1 MPHTVALIGN
11 PNVGKS
17 VIFNSLVPGARQHV
31 GNWPGKTVEKKEG
44 KCVHKGT
51 ELKIVDLPGTYSL
64 TARAVDELV
73 SRNYIVE
80 EKPDVVV
87 HIIDASNIER
97 NLYFTFLLLELEA
110 NVVVA
115 LNMFDVAKEK
125 GYTIDVKK
133 LSKQL
138 GVPVVPTVATAKEG
152 LDKLKDEIVYAAKKQ
167 VWIISPKI
175 NYGKELE
182 NQINSVAQVV
192 TKDSALTNKY
202 PQRWL
207 AIKLLEN
214 DKDALDKIKGI
225 KIQNEIQDAI
235 NHAQKTIGEDPE
247 IVLADKR
254 YDLVSEALGL
264 SLVKGAKKWTITD
277 MLDKVFI
284 HKYLGIPVFITL
296 FWAMFKFAFDASAPF
311 MEIIG
316 LLFGSFAEAS
326 AVIPNEILA
335 SFVGDGIFGGL
346 GFILTFI
353 PPIFFLFL
361 GISFLEDSG
370 YLARAAFIMDRIMF
384 KLGLHGRSFIPML
397 LGFGCNIPAMMAARS
412 IEGKTD
418 RLITLLVNP
427 FISCGARLPVYIL
440 IAGAFFGS
448 MATAAVWSMYFLGI
462 VVAIGLALLLR
473 KTVLKGEPAPFIM
486 ELPLYKAPTIRAIV
500 THMWERGVLFLKK
513 AGTYLLAGAIIL
525 WFLSTFPWGAEVE
538 MSYTGQIGQALAPLF
553 APLGFDWRIV
563 SSLVFGLLAK
573 EIAVEALGII
583 YIVEGE
589 TAIAGALVAN
599 YNPVIGFTLMAFTLL
614 YIPCVATIGTMK
626 KESGSWKWTIF
637 QVLLTLVVAYI
648 VGLVITGIG
657 ALLGFA

>member
-1 MPHTVALIGN
+1 MVHTVALIGN

-87 HIIDASNIER
+87 HIVDASNIER
-97 NLYFTFLLLELEA
+97 NLYFTCLLLELEA

-138 GVPVVPTVATAKEG
+138 GVPVIPTVATTKEG
-152 LDKLKDEIVYAAKKQ
+152 LNKLKDEIVFAAKKEI
-167 VWIISPKI
+167 WMRKPKI
-175 NYGKELE
+175 SYGQ
-182 NQINSVAQVV
+182 QIEDEIDSLASIIKSGTLAQ
-192 TKDSALTNKY
+192 KY
-202 PQRWL
+202 PSRWL

-214 DKDALDKIKGI
+214 DNDVMEKIKDT
-225 KIQNEIQDAI
+225 KYQNELEVAI
-235 NHAQKTIGEDPE
+235 AHSKEVLGDDPE

-254 YDLVSEALGL
+254 YDLVSDILEA

-296 FWAMFKFAFDASAPF
+296 FWAMFRFAYDASAPF

-316 LLFGSFAEAS
+316 LVFESLAEAS
-326 AVIPNEILA
+326 SAIPNEVLA

-361 GISFLEDSG
+361 GISLLEDSG

-397 LGFGCNIPAMMAARS
+397 LGFGCNVPAMMAARS
-412 IEGKTD
+412 IEGKKD

-440 IAGAFFGS
+440 IAGAFFGT
-448 MATAAVWSMYFLGI
+448 MATAAVWSMYLLGI

-486 ELPLYKAPTIRAIV
+486 ELPLYKAPTVRAVV
-500 THMWERGVLFLKK
+500 THMWERGVQFLKK
-513 AGTYLLAGAIIL
+513 AGTYLLAGAILL

-583 YIVEGE
+583 YAVEGE
-589 TAIAGALVAN
+589 TAIAGALVAS

-637 QVLLTLVVAYI
+637 QVLLTLVVAYV
-648 VGLVITGIG
+648 VGLVITAVG
-657 ALLGFA
+657 ALLGVA

>member
-1 MPHTVALIGN
+1 MPKTVALIGN

-17 VIFNSLVPGARQHV
+17 VIFNSFVPGARQHV

-44 KCVHKGT
+44 KFVHKGT

-73 SRNYIVE
+73 SRNYIVD

-97 NLYFTFLLLELEA
+97 NLYFTCLLLELEA

-125 GYTIDVKK
+125 GYKIDVKK
-133 LSKQL
+133 LSNQL

-152 LDKLKDEIVYAAKKQ
+152 LDKLKNEIVHATKKQ
-167 VWIISPKI
+167 VWITKPKI
-175 NYGKELE
+175 NYGKDLE
-182 NQINSVAQVV
+182 DQINSVAQVV
-192 TKDSALTNKY
+192 SKDRTLTTKY

-207 AIKLLEN
+207 AIKLLEKDN
-214 DKDALDKIKGI
+214 DALDKIKGS
-225 KIQNEIQDAI
+225 KIEHEIQKAI
-235 NHAQKTIGEDPE
+235 KEVHTTIEDDLE

-254 YDLVSEALGL
+254 YDLVSEILSS

-277 MLDKVFI
+277 MLEKVFI
-284 HKYLGIPVFITL
+284 HKHLGIPVFITL
-296 FWAMFKFAFDASAPF
+296 FWAMFRFAYDASAPF

-316 LLFGSFAEAS
+316 FVFESLAEAS
-326 AVIPNEILA
+326 TVIPNEIVA

-361 GISFLEDSG
+361 GISLLEDSG
-370 YLARAAFIMDRIMF
+370 YLARAAFIMDRLMF

-397 LGFGCNIPAMMAARS
+397 LGFGCNVPAMMAARS
-412 IEGKTD
+412 IEGKKD

-448 MATAAVWSMYFLGI
+448 MATAAVWSMYFIGI
-462 VVAIGLALLLR
+462 VVAIGFSPSVTKNSPQRRTCTLHNGTTPIQGTHHSGHWNPHVGTR
-473 KTVLKGEPAPFIM
+473 SSFPQEGWNIPVGWCHTVVVLVN
-486 ELPLYKAPTIRAIV
+486 LPV
-500 THMWERGVLFLKK
+500 
-513 AGTYLLAGAIIL
+513 
-525 WFLSTFPWGAEVE
+525 
-538 MSYTGQIGQALAPLF
+538 
-553 APLGFDWRIV
+553 
-563 SSLVFGLLAK
+563 
-573 EIAVEALGII
+573 
-583 YIVEGE
+583 
-589 TAIAGALVAN
+589 
-599 YNPVIGFTLMAFTLL
+599 
-614 YIPCVATIGTMK
+614 
-626 KESGSWKWTIF
+626 GS
-637 QVLLTLVVAYI
+637 
-648 VGLVITGIG
+648 
-657 ALLGFA
+657 